1 MLSGYC
7 DDTGWENDGGNCD
20 TGTKGFWNLKYTDI
34 ENWDKAF
41 KTCLKL
47 CSLCNQC
54 NYISFS
60 IIHKDCSWF
69 KSCDTIHNTVHGFR
83 TFNTTN
89 FTKITS
95 NMSHMKPL
103 IFVKTHKTG
112 GTTVANILL
121 RIGITLGLSCVPPI
135 NGDSGLGCPHKL
147 FPNVNIM
154 KSAKLFAQHVTYD
167 PKLLSMTSNPP
178 LLITIFRNPV
188 SQAISAFRYSRWQH
202 ILNRFGN
209 TDWNDHINRL
219 NRSDIHNT
227 SCYYMN
233 SQSHDLGF
241 SNNLKC
247 SPFEWVQKIIRS
259 FDLIMITEY
268 FKESLILCKTLL
280 NNAGWNVKF
289 KDLAY
294 LVQNKENN
302 IISKYAYKQMSDS
315 LKYSKSINIDL
326 LLYEKA
332 HNKFRNLWNRDK
344 ARNEKQLKK
353 VLICE
358 NTECRQDNIEL
369 MRLCSY

>member
-1 MLSGYC
+1 
-7 DDTGWENDGGNCD
+7 
-20 TGTKGFWNLKYTDI
+20 
-34 ENWDKAF
+34 
-41 KTCLKL
+41 
-47 CSLCNQC
+47 
-54 NYISFS
+54 
-60 IIHKDCSWF
+60 
-69 KSCDTIHNTVHGFR
+69 
-83 TFNTTN
+83 
-89 FTKITS
+89 
-95 NMSHMKPL
+95 
-103 IFVKTHKTG
+103 
-112 GTTVANILL
+112 
-121 RIGITLGLSCVPPI
+121 
-135 NGDSGLGCPHKL
+135 
-147 FPNVNIM
+147 
-154 KSAKLFAQHVTYD
+154 
-167 PKLLSMTSNPP
+167 MTSNPP
-178 LLITIFRNPV
+178 LLITILRNPV

-202 ILNRFGN
+202 ILNQFGS

-241 SNNLKC
+241 YNNILKC

-294 LVQNKENN
+294 LVQNKEHN